1 MKYVTRMAVILM
13 LPLIPLLMGSTLQAS
28 QMLTIKPSTYSVSE
42 TIDRLEA
49 VLKKKGITIFAR
61 VDHKAGAIKAGI
73 NMKADAQLLIFG
85 NPNLGTPL
93 MNENILIGLDLPM
106 KALSWKDEKGKVWLA
121 YVNPSELKR
130 RHQMT
135 KNEIFFNKMK
145 KALNALTNKALAH

>member
-93 MNENILIGLDLPM
+93 MNENILIGLVV
-106 KALSWKDEKGKVWLA
+106 E
-121 YVNPSELKR
+121 R
-130 RHQMT
+130 
-135 KNEIFFNKMK
+135 
-145 KALNALTNKALAH
+145 